1 MRSATSSIVGALCF
15 HLFEII
21 EVWYVSAQARSTP
34 ERQVRLARRGGD
46 EILENIRHRH
56 WRLGVREVSD
66 TLEHLE
72 ATACPRVVG
81 GVRVSDGNDPVAI
94 SPDQEGGRSA
104 VRWSL
109 FSALTA

>member
-1 MRSATSSIVGALCF
+1 
-15 HLFEII
+15 
-21 EVWYVSAQARSTP
+21 VSAQARSTP
-34 ERQVRLARRGGD
+34 ERQVHLAWRGGD

-81 GVRVSDGNDPVAI
+81 GYACQTGMIRSRSPQIRRVVDRPSGEAC
-94 SPDQEGGRSA
+94 SA
-104 VRWSL
+104 R
-109 FSALTA
+109 

>member
-1 MRSATSSIVGALCF
+1 
-15 HLFEII
+15 
-21 EVWYVSAQARSTP
+21 VSAQARSTP
-34 ERQVRLARRGGD
+34 ERQVRLAWRGGD

-56 WRLGVREVSD
+56 WRLGAREVSD

-81 GVRVSDGNDPVAI
+81 GVRVSDRNDPVAI

-104 VRWSL
+104 VR
-109 FSALTA
+109 

>member
-1 MRSATSSIVGALCF
+1 MARFCF
-15 HLFEII
+15 HLFEVL

-34 ERQVRLARRGGD
+34 ERQVRLVWRGGD

-56 WRLGVREVSD
+56 WRVGVREVSD

-81 GVRVSDGNDPVAI
+81 GVRVSGGNDPVAI
-94 SPDQEGGRSA
+94 APDQEGG
-104 VRWSL
+104 
-109 FSALTA
+109 

>member
-1 MRSATSSIVGALCF
+1 M
-15 HLFEII
+15 
-21 EVWYVSAQARSTP
+21 W
-34 ERQVRLARRGGD
+34 RGGD

-94 SPDQEGGRSA
+94 SPDQEGGEIGRQVKLVQRADS
-104 VRWSL
+104 
-109 FSALTA
+109 LTAVVHHRAQRPQERLAGP